1 MQNSGTWDQSDPH
14 HAGRSGQKL
23 TIVRAA
29 KKLAAFS
36 ALACGLAG
44 AVALGISIHSMP
56 PGHAAFVFA
65 QGQSASSIQL
75 ESLGSRTDYFGVGL
89 KGARIEV
96 MAPKGRMFAFER
108 KGPKGQPPTMMY
120 GTSSIIDLAP
130 NARKAIEF
138 TMVEKVGGKP
148 EVQTVEFRA
157 WSAKQEA
164 VFVGE
169 EMSGTPASNA
179 MWMTYKHKSGKYTYT
194 RQEGLEYRYALSA
207 GQTEAVLPIPYE
219 KLSASGIGVGGSDY
233 ESVARIKN
241 TVFAP
246 GPFKAILL
254 PPMGMRFKFETG
266 SYADKFEWASSGMGE
281 NSYEFALEDAS
292 GELHK
297 MRVDLLSV
305 PSVMKPAVASSKK
318 PSP

>member
-1 MQNSGTWDQSDPH
+1 MAN
-14 HAGRSGQKL
+14 RKL
-23 TIVRAA
+23 VQGSVASQ
-29 KKLAAFS
+29 LPFFS
-36 ALACGLAG
+36 AMAIALAG
-44 AVALGISIHSMP
+44 AVALGVQIHSMP

-65 QGQSASSIQL
+65 QGQATSSAQL
-75 ESLGSRTDYFGVGL
+75 ESLGSRTDYFGVGA

-157 WSAKQEA
+157 WSAPREA
-164 VFVGE
+164 SFVGE
-169 EMSGTPASNA
+169 VSEGVPASNA

-194 RQEGLEYRYALSA
+194 RQEGLEYRYALSQ

-219 KLSASGIGVGGSDY
+219 KLSAVGIGVGGPDY
-233 ESVARIKN
+233 QSVARIKN

-281 NSYEFALEDAS
+281 KSYEFALEDAS

-297 MRVDLLSV
+297 MRVDMVSV
-305 PSVMKPAVASSKK
+305 PSAPMPVQALVKK
-318 PSP
+318 NSP